1 MENKNTVIAVV
12 LMAAVWIIFTLLNP
26 PQAPVPAPE
35 QSRDSTKAEVPVL
48 DNSATKT
55 ADVAETK
62 IEVAKQPV
70 LPKNNAMVEDIT
82 VENNL
87 FLAKFSTSGARL
99 TFLTLKNF
107 WETTEVGSKPINIV
121 ENRRPTA
128 GSIRLEGYDGLK
140 IYSDAVYSVVKQPKG
155 IISASQNSDLV
166 FSYLTPGGILV
177 EKTYRFQGDSYAI
190 DMDVKVRNLAD
201 GVERGSL
208 EVSLVQPWDE
218 NQEGSYYEHVG
229 PSTLVDKGIESDSV
243 KDITKETKVYSNP
256 AWSVFEQKYFMAG
269 IAPHSGA
276 ADKVKIV
283 KQDEFVLNSFVT
295 PEVQLSP
302 NEGKTFQYT
311 LYFGPR
317 DLSILETIGHR
328 FDEAIDFG
336 WFTVIAVPLRE
347 VLNFFYGFVKNY
359 GVAIILLTII
369 IKMLFWPLTHKSY
382 ASMKEMQKI
391 QPEIQKLREKY
402 KNNKEKMNQEVMA
415 LYKEKRVNPFGG
427 CLPMVIQIPVFFALY
442 KVLMIDFALRQA
454 PFMLWIKDLSVAD
467 TLFTDLLGLPF
478 TLGPLPLVMGF
489 TMFLQQKMTPSTM
502 DPQQA
507 KIFMMMPVVFTFMFL
522 NFPAG
527 LVLYWLVNNL
537 LTILQQ
543 YFIHRKFK

>member
-1 MENKNTVIAVV
+1 MENKNTIIAVI
-12 LMAAVWIIFTLLNP
+12 LMAAVWIVFTVLNP
-26 PQAPVPAPE
+26 PQAPVPQSVDSSSESVATPQEKPE
-35 QSRDSTKAEVPVL
+35 AKTLQSISPSEV
-48 DNSATKT
+48 
-55 ADVAETK
+55 VAKEQLLINKPGK
-62 IEVAKQPV
+62 IE
-70 LPKNNAMVEDIT
+70 EIS
-82 VENNL
+82 VENEM
-87 FLAKFSTSGARL
+87 FTAKFSTSGARI

-107 WETTEVGSKPINIV
+107 RETSDPSSQPINIV
-121 ENRRPTA
+121 EERQPKA
-128 GSIRLEGYDGLK
+128 GSIRLEGEGDLD
-140 IYSDAVYSVVKQPKG
+140 IYSDSLYTAVSQPHG
-155 IISASQNSDLV
+155 IIAGNEKGELV
-166 FSYLTPGGILV
+166 FSLRTENGLLV
-177 EKTYRFQGDSYAI
+177 EKIYKFQGDSYAI
-190 DMDVKVRNLAD
+190 DLEIKVHNLASRT
-201 GVERGSL
+201 VRGAL
-208 EVSLVQPWDE
+208 ALSLVQPWDE
-218 NQEGSYYEHVG
+218 KDGGSYYEHVG
-229 PSTLVDKGIESDSV
+229 PSTLVDDGIESDSV
-243 KDITKETKVYSNP
+243 KDITKETKVYKNP
-256 AWSVFEQKYFMAG
+256 AWSVFEKKYFMAG
-269 IAPHSGA
+269 IAPGTDSA
-276 ADKVKIV
+276 EKVEIK
-283 KQDEFVLNSFVT
+283 KQGELVLNSFIS
-295 PEVQLSP
+295 PYAELSP
-302 NEGKTFQYT
+302 NQANNLQYI

-317 DLSILETIGHR
+317 DLDILEVVGHR
-328 FDEAIDFG
+328 LDEAIDFG

-391 QPEIQKLREKY
+391 QPEIQKLRDKY

-427 CLPMVIQIPVFFALY
+427 CLPMIIQIPVFFALY

-454 PFMLWIKDLSVAD
+454 PFALWINDLSVAD

-507 KIFMMMPVVFTFMFL
+507 KIFMMMPVIFTFMFL